1 MIQLIAGAGVAGLVG
16 SLHCIGMCGCF
27 AVACGG
33 SVRQSFFWH
42 AGRLT
47 TYMVLGALA
56 GAFGGAIPGPG
67 WVAGAVSTLLI
78 LWFALVLA
86 GILPE
91 PKVRI
96 PGVQEAAS
104 NLISRPE
111 AGARYLF
118 GLANG
123 LLPCGLVYATLA
135 IPVALGEPGPGAAA
149 MLLFGLGTVP
159 ALAAVTF
166 GLRKAA
172 LQDMRIRRLLAAA
185 VLLAG
190 LWSIGMRQGLIG
202 GGPMMNHGAK
212 DADMPAME
220 HDGQEGEMPRMQ
232 HEVADSASRNGSA
245 PPR

>member
-1 MIQLIAGAGVAGLVG
+1 MLQLIAGAGVAGLVG
-16 SLHCIGMCGCF
+16 SLHCIGMCGAF

-33 SVRQSFFWH
+33 SARQSIFWH
-42 AGRLT
+42 AGRLS
-47 TYMVLGALA
+47 TYMILGALA

-67 WVAGAVSTLLI
+67 WIAGAISTALI
-78 LWFALVLA
+78 VWFALVLA

-91 PKVRI
+91 PKIRI

-104 NLISRPE
+104 KLISKPE

-135 IPVALGEPGPGAAA
+135 IPVAIGGALA

-172 LQDMRIRRLLAAA
+172 LQDMRVRRLLAAA

-202 GGPMMNHGAK
+202 GGHMMEHGG
-212 DADMPAME
+212 DGGDMPAME
-220 HDGQEGEMPRMQ
+220 HDAQDAEMPAMQ
-232 HEVADSASRNGSA
+232 HSGHDST
-245 PPR
+245 

>member
-1 MIQLIAGAGVAGLVG
+1 MIQLIAGAGIAGLVG

-33 SVRQSFFWH
+33 SARQSFFWH

-47 TYMVLGALA
+47 TYVILGALA

-67 WVAGAVSTLLI
+67 WVAGVVSTALI
-78 LWFALVLA
+78 VWFALVLA

-91 PKVRI
+91 PRVRI

-104 NLISRPE
+104 NLVSRPE

-135 IPVALGEPGPGAAA
+135 IPVALGEPAAGAAA

-172 LQDMRIRRLLAAA
+172 LQDLRVRRLLAAV

-202 GGPMMNHGAK
+202 GEHMMQREAGEG
-212 DADMPAME
+212 DMPAMQHHGKE
-220 HDGQEGEMPRMQ
+220 GAVPIMSDGA
-232 HEVADSASRNGSA
+232 ADPASRNSSA

>member
-1 MIQLIAGAGVAGLVG
+1 
-16 SLHCIGMCGCF
+16 
-27 AVACGG
+27 
-33 SVRQSFFWH
+33 
-42 AGRLT
+42 
-47 TYMVLGALA
+47 
-56 GAFGGAIPGPG
+56 
-67 WVAGAVSTLLI
+67 
-78 LWFALVLA
+78 
-86 GILPE
+86 
-91 PKVRI
+91 
-96 PGVQEAAS
+96 
-104 NLISRPE
+104 
-111 AGARYLF
+111 
-118 GLANG
+118 
-123 LLPCGLVYATLA
+123 
-135 IPVALGEPGPGAAA
+135 

-185 VLLAG
+185 VLFAG